1 MKRTPLILLLVAV
14 LLFCTCG
21 DRTVQR
27 MLDRAETVMN
37 ENPSEAIAVLESIGD
52 DGLSRSQRMRRLLLL
67 TNAENKC
74 DTVFRSDSI
83 QRLLVDYYDR
93 HGSANERMLAY
104 YLLGR
109 ARYDIGEIPAALESF
124 QDAASCADTL
134 SSDCD
139 YRLLSRVHGQTARL
153 FLEQEAPNNALA
165 EINKVDKYARL
176 SGDTLM
182 WLVNITQKASAYQ
195 ELDKPDSVFQI
206 NNTLSDIY
214 ARLGYTNYAASTL
227 FSSLPFLLEQKD
239 YPKASLILDKYEKE
253 SGLFDSLGNIADGL
267 EIYYYYKGIFLQ
279 KTGKLKEA
287 EDMFRKE
294 LSSAKDWRNKS
305 AALRG
310 LSMVF
315 GQTGNTDSLKL
326 YADKSFQA
334 RDSLYR
340 TNLAKDIIRT
350 QAIYD
355 YTHFRLQAE
364 KERHH
369 ALASLYVAIILGV
382 ILCILLLIIYIVAIR
397 FRHYRERT
405 QIVEQQL
412 HGRLS
417 ELEQQL
423 TIKEIKE
430 VEKEISDSPLVN
442 SFHLIAQSP
451 KKNPSLEEWRQ
462 LRSLLRDR
470 LPAFWNKLQES
481 EPPLR
486 IEEIDVCLLIR
497 LKFPVKEIANLTGMS
512 IQAISNV
519 RRRLLQRVFHQS
531 EGGSK
536 EFDRLIMKL

>member
-1 MKRTPLILLLVAV
+1 MLKRLLHIIFVLLLLCA
-14 LLFCTCG
+14 CG
-21 DRTVQR
+21 NRDAQR
-27 MLDRAETVMN
+27 MLDRAEAVMSD
-37 ENPSEAIAVLESIGD
+37 NPSEAITILDSIGD

-67 TNAENKC
+67 TNAQNKC

-83 QRLLVDYYDR
+83 QKLLVNYYAN
-93 HGSANERMLAY
+93 HGIANEKMLAY

-310 LSMVF
+310 LSMFF

-340 TNLAKDIIRT
+340 TNLTKDIIRT

-397 FRHYRERT
+397 FRHHRERT

-442 SFHLIAQSP
+442 SFHIIAQSP

-486 IEEIDVCLLIR
+486 IEEVDVCLLIR
-497 LKFPVKEIANLTGMS
+497 LQFPVKEIANLTGMS

>member
-1 MKRTPLILLLVAV
+1 MLKRLLHIAFVLLLLCA
-14 LLFCTCG
+14 CG
-21 DRTVQR
+21 SRDAQR
-27 MLDRAETVMN
+27 MLDRAEAVMSD
-37 ENPSEAIAVLESIGD
+37 NPSQAIAVLDSIGD

-67 TNAENKC
+67 TNAQNKC

-83 QRLLVDYYDR
+83 QKLLVNYYAN
-93 HGSANERMLAY
+93 HGIANEKMLAY

-310 LSMVF
+310 LSMVL

-340 TNLAKDIIRT
+340 TNLTKDIIRT

-397 FRHYRERT
+397 FRHHRERT

-442 SFHLIAQSP
+442 SFHIIAQSP

-497 LKFPVKEIANLTGMS
+497 LQFPVKEIANLTGMS
-512 IQAISNV
+512 IQAISNF

>member
-1 MKRTPLILLLVAV
+1 MLKRLLHIIFVLLLLCA
-14 LLFCTCG
+14 CG
-21 DRTVQR
+21 NRDTQR
-27 MLDRAETVMN
+27 MLDRAEAVMSD
-37 ENPSEAIAVLESIGD
+37 NPSEAITILDSIGD

-67 TNAENKC
+67 TNAQNKC

-83 QRLLVDYYDR
+83 QKLLVNYYAN
-93 HGSANERMLAY
+93 HGIANEKMLAY

-340 TNLAKDIIRT
+340 TNLTKDIIRT

-397 FRHYRERT
+397 FRHHRERT

-442 SFHLIAQSP
+442 SFHIIAQSP

-497 LKFPVKEIANLTGMS
+497 LQFPVKEIANLTGMS
-512 IQAISNV
+512 IQAISNF

>member
-1 MKRTPLILLLVAV
+1 MLKRLLHIIFVLLLLCA
-14 LLFCTCG
+14 CG
-21 DRTVQR
+21 NRDAQR
-27 MLDRAETVMN
+27 MLDRAEAVMSD
-37 ENPSEAIAVLESIGD
+37 NPSEAITILDSIGD

-67 TNAENKC
+67 TNAQNKC

-83 QRLLVDYYDR
+83 QKLLVNYYAN
-93 HGSANERMLAY
+93 HGIANEKMLAY

-340 TNLAKDIIRT
+340 TNLTKDIIRT

-397 FRHYRERT
+397 FRHHRERT

-442 SFHLIAQSP
+442 SFHIIAQSP

-497 LKFPVKEIANLTGMS
+497 LQFPVKEIANLTGMS
-512 IQAISNV
+512 IQAISNF

>member
-1 MKRTPLILLLVAV
+1 MLKRLFHIAFVLLLLCA
-14 LLFCTCG
+14 CG
-21 DRTVQR
+21 NRDAQR
-27 MLDRAETVMN
+27 MLDRAEAVMSD
-37 ENPSEAIAVLESIGD
+37 NPSEAITILDSIGD

-67 TNAENKC
+67 TNAQNKC

-83 QRLLVDYYDR
+83 QKLLVNYYAN
-93 HGSANERMLAY
+93 HGIANEKMLAY

-340 TNLAKDIIRT
+340 TNLTKDIIRT

-397 FRHYRERT
+397 FRHHRERT

-442 SFHLIAQSP
+442 SFHIIAQSP

-497 LKFPVKEIANLTGMS
+497 LQFPVKEIANLTGMS
-512 IQAISNV
+512 IQAISNF

>member
-1 MKRTPLILLLVAV
+1 MLKRLLHIIFVLLLLCA
-14 LLFCTCG
+14 CG
-21 DRTVQR
+21 NRDAQR
-27 MLDRAETVMN
+27 MLDRAEAVMSD
-37 ENPSEAIAVLESIGD
+37 NPSEAITILDSIGD

-67 TNAENKC
+67 TNAQNKC

-83 QRLLVDYYDR
+83 QKLLVNYYAN
-93 HGSANERMLAY
+93 HGIANEKMLAY

-206 NNTLSDIY
+206 NNTLSDMY

-310 LSMVF
+310 LSMVL

-340 TNLAKDIIRT
+340 TNLTKDIIRT

-397 FRHYRERT
+397 FRHHRERT

-442 SFHLIAQSP
+442 SFHIIAQSP

-497 LKFPVKEIANLTGMS
+497 LQFPVKEIANLTGMS
-512 IQAISNV
+512 IQAISNF

>member
-1 MKRTPLILLLVAV
+1 MLKRLLHIIFVLLLLCA
-14 LLFCTCG
+14 CG
-21 DRTVQR
+21 SRDAQR
-27 MLDRAETVMN
+27 MLDRAEAVMSD
-37 ENPSEAIAVLESIGD
+37 NPSEAITILDSIGD

-67 TNAENKC
+67 TNAQNKC

-83 QRLLVDYYDR
+83 QKLLVNYYAN
-93 HGSANERMLAY
+93 HGIANEKMLAY

-340 TNLAKDIIRT
+340 TNLTKDIIRT

-397 FRHYRERT
+397 FRHHRERT

-442 SFHLIAQSP
+442 SFHIIAQSP

-497 LKFPVKEIANLTGMS
+497 LQFPVKEIANLTGMS
-512 IQAISNV
+512 IQAISNF

>member
-1 MKRTPLILLLVAV
+1 MLKRLLHIAFVLLLLCA
-14 LLFCTCG
+14 CG
-21 DRTVQR
+21 NREAQR
-27 MLDRAETVMN
+27 LLDRAEAVMSD
-37 ENPSEAIAVLESIGD
+37 NPSEAIAVLDSIGD

-67 TNAENKC
+67 TNAQNKC

-83 QRLLVDYYDR
+83 QKLLVNYYAN
-93 HGSANERMLAY
+93 HGSANEKMLAY

-340 TNLAKDIIRT
+340 TNLTKDIIRT

-397 FRHYRERT
+397 FRHHRERA

-412 HGRLS
+412 HRRLS

-442 SFHLIAQSP
+442 SFHIIAQSP

-486 IEEIDVCLLIR
+486 IEEVDVCLLIR
-497 LKFPVKEIANLTGMS
+497 LQFPVKEIANLTGMS

-519 RRRLLQRVFHQS
+519 RRRLLQKMFHQS

>member
-1 MKRTPLILLLVAV
+1 MLKRLLHIIFVLLLLCA
-14 LLFCTCG
+14 CG
-21 DRTVQR
+21 SRDAQR
-27 MLDRAETVMN
+27 MLDRAEAVMSD
-37 ENPSEAIAVLESIGD
+37 NPSEAIAVLDSIGD
-52 DGLSRSQRMRRLLLL
+52 DGLSRSQRMRHLLLL
-67 TNAENKC
+67 TNAQNKC

-83 QRLLVDYYDR
+83 QRLLVDYYES
-93 HGSANERMLAY
+93 HGSANDRMLAH

-109 ARYDIGEIPAALESF
+109 AYYDMGEVPAALESF

-139 YRLLSRVHGQTARL
+139 YRLLSRIHGQTARL

-310 LSMVF
+310 LSMVL

-340 TNLAKDIIRT
+340 TNLTKDIIRT

-397 FRHYRERT
+397 FRHHRERT

-442 SFHLIAQSP
+442 SFHIIAQSP

-497 LKFPVKEIANLTGMS
+497 LQFPVKEIANLTGMS

>member
-1 MKRTPLILLLVAV
+1 MLKRLLHIIFVLLLLCA
-14 LLFCTCG
+14 CG
-21 DRTVQR
+21 NRDTQR
-27 MLDRAETVMN
+27 MLDRAEAVMSD
-37 ENPSEAIAVLESIGD
+37 NPSEAITILDSIGD

-67 TNAENKC
+67 TNAQNKC

-83 QRLLVDYYDR
+83 QKLLVNYYAN
-93 HGSANERMLAY
+93 HGIANEKMLAY

-310 LSMVF
+310 LSMVL

-340 TNLAKDIIRT
+340 TNLTKDIIRT

-397 FRHYRERT
+397 FRHHRERT

-442 SFHLIAQSP
+442 SFHIIAQSP

-497 LKFPVKEIANLTGMS
+497 LQFPVKEIANLTGMS
-512 IQAISNV
+512 IQAISNF

>member
-1 MKRTPLILLLVAV
+1 MLKRLFHIAFVLLLLCA
-14 LLFCTCG
+14 CG
-21 DRTVQR
+21 SRDAQR
-27 MLDRAETVMN
+27 MLDRAEAVMSD
-37 ENPSEAIAVLESIGD
+37 NPSEAIAVLDSIGD
-52 DGLSRSQRMRRLLLL
+52 DGLSRSQRMRHLLLL
-67 TNAENKC
+67 TNAQNKC

-83 QRLLVDYYDR
+83 QRLLVDYYES
-93 HGSANERMLAY
+93 HGSANERMLAH

-109 ARYDIGEIPAALESF
+109 AYYDMGEVPAALESF

-139 YRLLSRVHGQTARL
+139 YRLLSRIHGQTARL

-340 TNLAKDIIRT
+340 TNLTKDIIRT

-397 FRHYRERT
+397 FRHHRERT

-442 SFHLIAQSP
+442 SFHIIAQSP

-497 LKFPVKEIANLTGMS
+497 LQFPVKEIANLTGMS
-512 IQAISNV
+512 IQAISNF

>member
-1 MKRTPLILLLVAV
+1 MLKRLLHIIFVLLLLCA
-14 LLFCTCG
+14 CG
-21 DRTVQR
+21 NRDAQR
-27 MLDRAETVMN
+27 MLDRAEAVMSD
-37 ENPSEAIAVLESIGD
+37 NPSEAITILDSIGD

-67 TNAENKC
+67 TNAQNKC

-83 QRLLVDYYDR
+83 QKLLVNYYAN
-93 HGSANERMLAY
+93 HGIANEKMLAY

-340 TNLAKDIIRT
+340 TNLTKDIIRT

-397 FRHYRERT
+397 FRHHRERT

-442 SFHLIAQSP
+442 SFHIIAQSP

-497 LKFPVKEIANLTGMS
+497 LQFPVKEIANLTGMS

>member
-1 MKRTPLILLLVAV
+1 MLKRLLHIIFVLLLLCA
-14 LLFCTCG
+14 CG
-21 DRTVQR
+21 NRDAQR
-27 MLDRAETVMN
+27 MLDRAEAVMSD
-37 ENPSEAIAVLESIGD
+37 NPSEAIAVLDSIGD
-52 DGLSRSQRMRRLLLL
+52 DGLSRSQRMRHLLLL
-67 TNAENKC
+67 TNAQNKC

-83 QRLLVDYYDR
+83 QRLLVDYYES
-93 HGSANERMLAY
+93 HGSANDRMLAH

-109 ARYDIGEIPAALESF
+109 AYYDMGEVPAALESF

-139 YRLLSRVHGQTARL
+139 YRLLSRIHGQTARL

-310 LSMVF
+310 LSMVL

-340 TNLAKDIIRT
+340 TNLTKDIIRT

-397 FRHYRERT
+397 FRHHRERT

-442 SFHLIAQSP
+442 SFHIIAQSP

-497 LKFPVKEIANLTGMS
+497 LQFPVKEIANLTGMS

>member
-1 MKRTPLILLLVAV
+1 MLKRLFHIAFVLLLLCA
-14 LLFCTCG
+14 CG
-21 DRTVQR
+21 SRDAQR
-27 MLDRAETVMN
+27 MLDRAEAVMSD
-37 ENPSEAIAVLESIGD
+37 NPSEAITILDSIGD

-67 TNAENKC
+67 TNAQNKC

-83 QRLLVDYYDR
+83 QKLLVNYYAN
-93 HGSANERMLAY
+93 HGIANEKMLAY

-340 TNLAKDIIRT
+340 TNLTKDIIRT

-397 FRHYRERT
+397 FRHHRERT

-442 SFHLIAQSP
+442 SFHIIAQSP

-497 LKFPVKEIANLTGMS
+497 LQFPVKEIANLTGMS

>member
-1 MKRTPLILLLVAV
+1 MLKRLLHIIFVLLLLCA
-14 LLFCTCG
+14 CG
-21 DRTVQR
+21 SRDAQR
-27 MLDRAETVMN
+27 MLDRAEAVMSD
-37 ENPSEAIAVLESIGD
+37 NPSEAITILDSIGD

-67 TNAENKC
+67 TNAQNKC

-83 QRLLVDYYDR
+83 QKLLVNYYAN
-93 HGSANERMLAY
+93 HGIANEKMLAY

-340 TNLAKDIIRT
+340 TNLTKEIIRT

-397 FRHYRERT
+397 FRHHRERT

-442 SFHLIAQSP
+442 SFHIIAQSP

-497 LKFPVKEIANLTGMS
+497 LQFPVKEIANLTGMS

>member
-1 MKRTPLILLLVAV
+1 MLKRLLHIAFVLLLLCA
-14 LLFCTCG
+14 CG
-21 DRTVQR
+21 SRDAQR
-27 MLDRAETVMN
+27 MLYQAETIIN
-37 ENPSEAIAVLESIGD
+37 ENPSEAIAVLDSIGD

-67 TNAENKC
+67 TNAQNKC

-83 QRLLVDYYDR
+83 QKLLVNYYAN
-93 HGSANERMLAY
+93 HGIANEKMLAY

-340 TNLAKDIIRT
+340 TNLTKDIIRT

-397 FRHYRERT
+397 FRHHRERT

-442 SFHLIAQSP
+442 SFHIIAQSP
-451 KKNPSLEEWRQ
+451 KKNPSLDEWRQ

-497 LKFPVKEIANLTGMS
+497 LQFPVKEIANLTGMS

>member
-1 MKRTPLILLLVAV
+1 MLKRLFHIAFVLLLLCA
-14 LLFCTCG
+14 CG
-21 DRTVQR
+21 SRDAQR
-27 MLDRAETVMN
+27 MLDRAEAVMSD
-37 ENPSEAIAVLESIGD
+37 NPSEAITILDSIGD

-67 TNAENKC
+67 TNAQNKC

-83 QRLLVDYYDR
+83 QKLLVNYYAN
-93 HGSANERMLAY
+93 HGIANEKMLAY

-340 TNLAKDIIRT
+340 TNLTKDIIRT

-397 FRHYRERT
+397 FRHHRERT

-442 SFHLIAQSP
+442 SFHIIAQSP

-497 LKFPVKEIANLTGMS
+497 LQFPVKEIANLTGMS
-512 IQAISNV
+512 IQAISNF

>member
-1 MKRTPLILLLVAV
+1 MLKRLFHIAFVLLLLCA
-14 LLFCTCG
+14 CG
-21 DRTVQR
+21 SRDAQR
-27 MLDRAETVMN
+27 MLDWAEAIIN
-37 ENPSEAIAVLESIGD
+37 ENPSEAIAVLDSIGD

-67 TNAENKC
+67 TNAQNKC

-83 QRLLVDYYDR
+83 QKLLVNYYAN
-93 HGSANERMLAY
+93 HGSANEKMLAY

-340 TNLAKDIIRT
+340 TNLTKDIIRT

-397 FRHYRERT
+397 FRHHRERA

-412 HGRLS
+412 HRRLS

-442 SFHLIAQSP
+442 SFHIIAQSP

-486 IEEIDVCLLIR
+486 IEEVDVCLLIR
-497 LKFPVKEIANLTGMS
+497 LQFPVKEIANLTGMS

-519 RRRLLQRVFHQS
+519 RRRLLQKMFHQS

>member
-1 MKRTPLILLLVAV
+1 MQKRLLHIAFVLLLLCA
-14 LLFCTCG
+14 CG
-21 DRTVQR
+21 NREAQR
-27 MLDRAETVMN
+27 MLDRAEAVMSD
-37 ENPSEAIAVLESIGD
+37 NPSEAIAVLDSIGD
-52 DGLSRSQRMRRLLLL
+52 DGLSRSQHMRRLLLL
-67 TNAENKC
+67 TNAQNKC

-83 QRLLVDYYDR
+83 QKLLVNYYAN
-93 HGSANERMLAY
+93 HGIANEKMLAY

-340 TNLAKDIIRT
+340 TNLTKDIIRT

-397 FRHYRERT
+397 FRHHRERT

-442 SFHLIAQSP
+442 SFHIIAQSP

-497 LKFPVKEIANLTGMS
+497 LQFPVKEIANLTGMS

>member
-1 MKRTPLILLLVAV
+1 MLKRLFHITFVLLLLCA
-14 LLFCTCG
+14 CG
-21 DRTVQR
+21 SRDAQR
-27 MLDRAETVMN
+27 MLDRAEAVMSD
-37 ENPSEAIAVLESIGD
+37 NPSEAITILDSIGD

-67 TNAENKC
+67 TNAQNKC

-83 QRLLVDYYDR
+83 QKLLVNYYAN
-93 HGSANERMLAY
+93 HGIANEKMLAY

-310 LSMVF
+310 LSMVL

-340 TNLAKDIIRT
+340 TNLTKDIIRT

-397 FRHYRERT
+397 FRHHRERT

-442 SFHLIAQSP
+442 SFHIIAQSP

-497 LKFPVKEIANLTGMS
+497 LQFPVKEIANLTGMS
-512 IQAISNV
+512 IQAISNF

>member
-37 ENPSEAIAVLESIGD
+37 ENPSEAIAVLDSIGD

>member
-1 MKRTPLILLLVAV
+1 MLKRLLHIIFVLLLLCA
-14 LLFCTCG
+14 CG
-21 DRTVQR
+21 NRDAQR
-27 MLDRAETVMN
+27 MLDRAEAVMSD
-37 ENPSEAIAVLESIGD
+37 NPSEAITILDSIGD

-67 TNAENKC
+67 TNAQNKC

-83 QRLLVDYYDR
+83 QKLLVNYYAN
-93 HGSANERMLAY
+93 HGIANEKMLAY

-176 SGDTLM
+176 SGDSLM

-310 LSMVF
+310 LSMVL

-340 TNLAKDIIRT
+340 TNLTKDIIRT

-397 FRHYRERT
+397 FRHHRERT

-442 SFHLIAQSP
+442 SFHIIAQSP

-497 LKFPVKEIANLTGMS
+497 LQFPVKEIANLTGMS
-512 IQAISNV
+512 IQAISNF

>member
-1 MKRTPLILLLVAV
+1 MLKRLLHIIFVLLLLCA
-14 LLFCTCG
+14 CG
-21 DRTVQR
+21 NRDAQR
-27 MLDRAETVMN
+27 MLDRAEAVMSD
-37 ENPSEAIAVLESIGD
+37 NPSEAITILDSIGD

-67 TNAENKC
+67 TNAQNKC

-83 QRLLVDYYDR
+83 QKLLVNYYAN
-93 HGSANERMLAY
+93 HGIANEKMLAY

-340 TNLAKDIIRT
+340 TNLTKDIIRT

-397 FRHYRERT
+397 FRHHRERT

-442 SFHLIAQSP
+442 SFHIIAQSP

-486 IEEIDVCLLIR
+486 KEEVDVCLLIR
-497 LKFPVKEIANLTGMS
+497 LQFPVKEIANLTGMS
-512 IQAISNV
+512 IQAISNF

>member
-1 MKRTPLILLLVAV
+1 MLKRLLHIAFVLLLLCA
-14 LLFCTCG
+14 CG
-21 DRTVQR
+21 NREAQR
-27 MLDRAETVMN
+27 MLDRAEAVMSD
-37 ENPSEAIAVLESIGD
+37 NPSEAIAVLDSIGD
-52 DGLSRSQRMRRLLLL
+52 DGLSRSQHMRLLLLL
-67 TNAENKC
+67 TNAQNKC

-93 HGSANERMLAY
+93 HGIANERMLAY

-279 KTGKLKEA
+279 NTGKLKEA

-340 TNLAKDIIRT
+340 TNLTKDIIRT

-397 FRHYRERT
+397 FRHHRERT

-430 VEKEISDSPLVN
+430 EEKEISDSPLVN
-442 SFHLIAQSP
+442 SFHIIAQSP

-497 LKFPVKEIANLTGMS
+497 LQFPVKEIANLTGMS

>member
-1 MKRTPLILLLVAV
+1 MLKRLFHIAFVLLLLCA
-14 LLFCTCG
+14 CG
-21 DRTVQR
+21 SRDAQR
-27 MLDRAETVMN
+27 MLDRAEAVMSD
-37 ENPSEAIAVLESIGD
+37 NPSEAITILDSIGD

-67 TNAENKC
+67 TNAQNKC

-83 QRLLVDYYDR
+83 QKLLVNYYAN
-93 HGSANERMLAY
+93 HGIANEKMLAY

-206 NNTLSDIY
+206 NNTLSDMY

-340 TNLAKDIIRT
+340 TNLTKDIIRT

-397 FRHYRERT
+397 FRHHRERT

-442 SFHLIAQSP
+442 SFHIIAQSP

-497 LKFPVKEIANLTGMS
+497 LQFPVKEIANLTGMS
-512 IQAISNV
+512 IQAISNF

>member
-1 MKRTPLILLLVAV
+1 MQKRLLHIAFVLLLLCA
-14 LLFCTCG
+14 CG
-21 DRTVQR
+21 NREAQR
-27 MLDRAETVMN
+27 MLDRAEAVMSD
-37 ENPSEAIAVLESIGD
+37 NPSEAIAVLDSIGD
-52 DGLSRSQRMRRLLLL
+52 DGLSRSQHMRLLLLL
-67 TNAENKC
+67 TNAQNKC

-93 HGSANERMLAY
+93 HGIANERMLAY

-340 TNLAKDIIRT
+340 TNLTKDIIRT

-397 FRHYRERT
+397 FRHHRERT

-430 VEKEISDSPLVN
+430 EEKEISDSPLVN
-442 SFHLIAQSP
+442 SFHIIAQSP
-451 KKNPSLEEWRQ
+451 KKNPSLDEWRQ

-497 LKFPVKEIANLTGMS
+497 LQFPVKEIANLTGMS

>member
-1 MKRTPLILLLVAV
+1 MLKRLLHIAFVLLLLCA
-14 LLFCTCG
+14 CG
-21 DRTVQR
+21 SRDAQR
-27 MLDRAETVMN
+27 MLDRAEAVMSD
-37 ENPSEAIAVLESIGD
+37 NPSEAITILDSIGD

-67 TNAENKC
+67 TNAQNKC

-83 QRLLVDYYDR
+83 QKLLVNYYAN
-93 HGSANERMLAY
+93 HGIANEKMLAY

-340 TNLAKDIIRT
+340 TNLTKDIIRT

-397 FRHYRERT
+397 FRHHRERT

-423 TIKEIKE
+423 MIKEIKE

-442 SFHLIAQSP
+442 SFHIIAQSP

-497 LKFPVKEIANLTGMS
+497 LQFPVKEIANLTGMS
-512 IQAISNV
+512 IQAISNF

>member
-1 MKRTPLILLLVAV
+1 MLKRLLHIIFVLLLLCA
-14 LLFCTCG
+14 CG
-21 DRTVQR
+21 NRDAQR
-27 MLDRAETVMN
+27 MLDRAEAVMSD
-37 ENPSEAIAVLESIGD
+37 NPSEAITILDSIGD

-67 TNAENKC
+67 TNAQNKC

-83 QRLLVDYYDR
+83 QKLLVNYYAN
-93 HGSANERMLAY
+93 HGIANEKMLAY

-340 TNLAKDIIRT
+340 TNLTKDIIRT

-369 ALASLYVAIILGV
+369 ALASTYDKRNKGS
-382 ILCILLLIIYIVAIR
+382 
-397 FRHYRERT
+397 RERN
-405 QIVEQQL
+405 L
-412 HGRLS
+412 RLTAGQFFPYNS
-417 ELEQQL
+417 TITEEEPL
-423 TIKEIKE
+423 T
-430 VEKEISDSPLVN
+430 
-442 SFHLIAQSP
+442 
-451 KKNPSLEEWRQ
+451 
-462 LRSLLRDR
+462 
-470 LPAFWNKLQES
+470 
-481 EPPLR
+481 
-486 IEEIDVCLLIR
+486 
-497 LKFPVKEIANLTGMS
+497 
-512 IQAISNV
+512 
-519 RRRLLQRVFHQS
+519 
-531 EGGSK
+531 
-536 EFDRLIMKL
+536 

>member
-1 MKRTPLILLLVAV
+1 MLKRLFHIAFVLLLLCA
-14 LLFCTCG
+14 CG
-21 DRTVQR
+21 SRDAQR
-27 MLDRAETVMN
+27 MLDRAEAVMSD
-37 ENPSEAIAVLESIGD
+37 NPSQAIAVLDSIGD

-67 TNAENKC
+67 TNAQNKC

-83 QRLLVDYYDR
+83 QKLLVNYYAN
-93 HGSANERMLAY
+93 HGIANEKMLAY

-340 TNLAKDIIRT
+340 TNLTKDIIRT

-397 FRHYRERT
+397 FRHHRERT

-442 SFHLIAQSP
+442 SFHIIAQSP

-497 LKFPVKEIANLTGMS
+497 LQFPVKEIANLTGMS
-512 IQAISNV
+512 IQAISNF

>member
-1 MKRTPLILLLVAV
+1 M
-14 LLFCTCG
+14 
-21 DRTVQR
+21 
-27 MLDRAETVMN
+27 
-37 ENPSEAIAVLESIGD
+37 
-52 DGLSRSQRMRRLLLL
+52 
-67 TNAENKC
+67 
-74 DTVFRSDSI
+74 
-83 QRLLVDYYDR
+83 
-93 HGSANERMLAY
+93 
-104 YLLGR
+104 
-109 ARYDIGEIPAALESF
+109 
-124 QDAASCADTL
+124 
-134 SSDCD
+134 
-139 YRLLSRVHGQTARL
+139 
-153 FLEQEAPNNALA
+153 
-165 EINKVDKYARL
+165 
-176 SGDTLM
+176 
-182 WLVNITQKASAYQ
+182 
-195 ELDKPDSVFQI
+195 
-206 NNTLSDIY
+206 
-214 ARLGYTNYAASTL
+214 
-227 FSSLPFLLEQKD
+227 
-239 YPKASLILDKYEKE
+239 
-253 SGLFDSLGNIADGL
+253 
-267 EIYYYYKGIFLQ
+267 
-279 KTGKLKEA
+279 KEA

-310 LSMVF
+310 LSMVL

-340 TNLAKDIIRT
+340 TNLTKDIIRT

-397 FRHYRERT
+397 FRHHRERT

-442 SFHLIAQSP
+442 SFHIIAQSP

-497 LKFPVKEIANLTGMS
+497 LQFPVKEIANLTGMS
-512 IQAISNV
+512 IQAISNF

>member
-1 MKRTPLILLLVAV
+1 MLKRLLHIIFVLLLLCA
-14 LLFCTCG
+14 CG
-21 DRTVQR
+21 NRDAQR
-27 MLDRAETVMN
+27 MLDRAEAVMSD
-37 ENPSEAIAVLESIGD
+37 NPSEAITILDSIGD

-67 TNAENKC
+67 TNAQNKC

-83 QRLLVDYYDR
+83 QKLLVNYYAN
-93 HGSANERMLAY
+93 HGIANEKMLAY

-340 TNLAKDIIRT
+340 TNLTKDIIRT

-397 FRHYRERT
+397 FRHHRERT

-423 TIKEIKE
+423 MIKEIKE

-442 SFHLIAQSP
+442 SFHIIAQSP

-497 LKFPVKEIANLTGMS
+497 LQFPVKEIANLTGMS
-512 IQAISNV
+512 IQAISNF

>member
-1 MKRTPLILLLVAV
+1 MLKRFIHICALVLLL
-14 LLFCTCG
+14 TSCG
-21 DRTVQR
+21 SREAQR
-27 MLDRAETVMN
+27 ILERAESIIS
-37 ENPSEAIAVLESIGD
+37 ENPSETITLLDSICD

-67 TNAENKC
+67 TNAQNKC

-83 QRLLVDYYDR
+83 QKLLVNYYAN
-93 HGSANERMLAY
+93 HGIANEKMLAY

-340 TNLAKDIIRT
+340 TNLTKDIIRT

-397 FRHYRERT
+397 FRHHRERT

-442 SFHLIAQSP
+442 SFHIIAQSP

-497 LKFPVKEIANLTGMS
+497 LQFPVKEIANLTGMS
-512 IQAISNV
+512 IQAISNF

>member
-1 MKRTPLILLLVAV
+1 MLKRLLHIIFVLLLLCA
-14 LLFCTCG
+14 CG
-21 DRTVQR
+21 NRDAQR
-27 MLDRAETVMN
+27 MLDRAEAVMSD
-37 ENPSEAIAVLESIGD
+37 NPSEAITILDSIGD

-67 TNAENKC
+67 TNAQNKC

-83 QRLLVDYYDR
+83 QKLLVNYYAN
-93 HGSANERMLAY
+93 HGIANEKMLAY

-206 NNTLSDIY
+206 NNTLSDMY

-340 TNLAKDIIRT
+340 TNLTKDIIRT

-397 FRHYRERT
+397 FRHHRERT

-442 SFHLIAQSP
+442 SFHIIAQSP

-497 LKFPVKEIANLTGMS
+497 LQFPVKEIANLTGMS
-512 IQAISNV
+512 IQAISNF

>member
-1 MKRTPLILLLVAV
+1 MLKRLFHIAFVLLLLCA
-14 LLFCTCG
+14 CG
-21 DRTVQR
+21 SRDAQR
-27 MLDRAETVMN
+27 MLDRAEAVMSD
-37 ENPSEAIAVLESIGD
+37 NPSEAITILDSIGD

-67 TNAENKC
+67 TNAQNKC

-83 QRLLVDYYDR
+83 QKLLVNYYAN
-93 HGSANERMLAY
+93 HGIANEKMLAY

-310 LSMVF
+310 LSMVL

-340 TNLAKDIIRT
+340 TNLTKDIIRT

-397 FRHYRERT
+397 FRHHRERT

-442 SFHLIAQSP
+442 SFHIIAQSP

-497 LKFPVKEIANLTGMS
+497 LQFPVKEIANLTGMS
-512 IQAISNV
+512 IQAISNF

>member
-1 MKRTPLILLLVAV
+1 MLKRLLHIIFVLLLLCA
-14 LLFCTCG
+14 CG
-21 DRTVQR
+21 NRDAQR
-27 MLDRAETVMN
+27 MLDRAEAVMSD
-37 ENPSEAIAVLESIGD
+37 NPSEAITILDSIGD

-67 TNAENKC
+67 TNAQNKC

-83 QRLLVDYYDR
+83 QKLLVNYYAN
-93 HGSANERMLAY
+93 HGIANEKMLAY

-340 TNLAKDIIRT
+340 TNLTKEIIRT

-397 FRHYRERT
+397 FRHHRERT

-442 SFHLIAQSP
+442 SFHIIAQSP

-497 LKFPVKEIANLTGMS
+497 LQFPVKEIANLTGMS

>member
-1 MKRTPLILLLVAV
+1 MLKRLLHIIFVLLLLCA
-14 LLFCTCG
+14 CG
-21 DRTVQR
+21 NRDAQR
-27 MLDRAETVMN
+27 MLDRAEAVMSD
-37 ENPSEAIAVLESIGD
+37 NPSEAITILDSIGD

-67 TNAENKC
+67 TNAQNKC

-83 QRLLVDYYDR
+83 QKLLVNYYAN
-93 HGSANERMLAY
+93 HGIANEKMLAY

-310 LSMVF
+310 LSMVL

-340 TNLAKDIIRT
+340 TNLTKDIIRT

-397 FRHYRERT
+397 FRHHRERT

-442 SFHLIAQSP
+442 SFHIIAQSP

-497 LKFPVKEIANLTGMS
+497 LQFPVKEIANLTGMS
-512 IQAISNV
+512 IQAISNF

>member
-1 MKRTPLILLLVAV
+1 MLKRLLHIIFVLLLLCA
-14 LLFCTCG
+14 CG
-21 DRTVQR
+21 NRDAQR
-27 MLDRAETVMN
+27 MLDRAEAVMSD
-37 ENPSEAIAVLESIGD
+37 NPSEAIAVLDSIGD

-67 TNAENKC
+67 TNAQNKC

-83 QRLLVDYYDR
+83 QKLLVNYYAN
-93 HGSANERMLAY
+93 HGIANEKMLAY

-310 LSMVF
+310 LSMVL

-340 TNLAKDIIRT
+340 TNLTKDIIRT

-397 FRHYRERT
+397 FRHHRERT

-442 SFHLIAQSP
+442 SFHIIAQSP

-497 LKFPVKEIANLTGMS
+497 LQFPVKEIANLTGMS
-512 IQAISNV
+512 IQAISNF